1 MDKNKVNNIEIL
13 NNFHEKCTSL
23 KIWYSLSNLSLL
35 SYQTE
40 NKFTSNNPNV
50 IEVMMDID
58 SYNKFFRENQKNII
72 DNLSRNDYFYSN
84 PIYFEANCEV
94 IIKINLLIQA
104 NIKKTEKFYSI
115 KNLIRQNIGYYRSKG
130 YFSSFKDFLLKL
142 TFNFFDLFYSP
153 LLWHEISSHIYEKN
167 NFQGY
172 FIVDSFR
179 PNINQNWIPSIT
191 GQVIEVEWNNT
202 TTYVLKEWEM
212 YLTKKYSYDW
222 KNNPNLSKEKDFSF
236 IFDNYIKH

>member
-172 FIVDSFR
+172 FIVDSDR
-179 PNINQNWIPSIT
+179 KS
-191 GQVIEVEWNNT
+191 VV
-202 TTYVLKEWEM
+202 
-212 YLTKKYSYDW
+212 
-222 KNNPNLSKEKDFSF
+222 
-236 IFDNYIKH
+236 